1 MLVLLLFQQLNAA
14 ELTLQDYLAASNHGI
29 GEFMSD
35 DFKTES
41 YWKPRKCS
49 RQVKNGDFVRFQ
61 YSAFLND
68 GTWVE
73 DSYSRNEPMQSYI
86 GTGLLLKGL
95 DQGLVGMCSREKRL
109 IRIPSGLAYGTKGSD
124 TVPPN
129 STVIYNVDL
138 IDVWS
143 TDDDVTVLSA
153 KQKSTC
159 QSPISLGD
167 FVRYDVNISM
177 PNGQVLDRVRSA
189 TNFIGRGE
197 MIKGLDQ
204 SLVGMCEGDSRSIAV
219 PPHLGFGDQGLKDK
233 VPAKTTIIFSIK
245 IIER

>member
-1 MLVLLLFQQLNAA
+1 MLVLLLFQHIYAT
-14 ELTLQDYLAASNHGI
+14 ELTLQEYLAASNHGI
-29 GEFMSD
+29 GQFMSD

-41 YWKPRKCS
+41 YWKPRACS
-49 RQVKNGDFVRFQ
+49 RQVKKGDFVRFQ

-73 DSYSRNEPMQSYI
+73 DSYSRHEPMQSYV
-86 GTGLLLKGL
+86 GSGLLIKGL

-153 KQKSTC
+153 KQKTTC

-167 FVRYDVNISM
+167 FIRYDVNISM
-177 PNGQVLDRVRSA
+177 PNGQILERVRSA

-233 VPAKTTIIFSIK
+233 VPAKSTIIFSIK